1 MAVVVVSHPIVEEV
15 IMEVAIMEVVTT
27 MAEVTIITI
36 QVKVNSCN
44 FFKESFLFQIRFQ
57 ANIIAKKPFLPL
69 RPLLHK

>member
-36 QVKVNSCN
+36 Q
-44 FFKESFLFQIRFQ
+44 

>member
-15 IMEVAIMEVVTT
+15 IMEVAIMEVVT

-44 FFKESFLFQIRFQ
+44 FLKESFLFQIRFQ